1 MRTLI
6 TKQEFRKIFRL
17 KKNIFGQTIL
27 IKRLI
32 IAIVGLIT
40 HRTFR
45 SQRFQIIGSKYLN
58 NIPEKN
64 VLFVSNHQTYFY
76 DVIAM
81 LHVFNSSAKG
91 RIDTVKKPKYLVS
104 PKTNLY
110 YIASFETMKKSFI
123 TKLLTYAG
131 AVLVQRSWRESGED
145 VDREIR
151 AEDPNKIRLA
161 LEDGWVITFPRGTT
175 DNSKPVRKGTAHII
189 KKNNPTVIPV
199 KISGF
204 NEVFQRNGL
213 KVINRKLP
221 FSIEISKPLS
231 NDIHSKSIDQI
242 TLELEKIIN

>member
-1 MRTLI
+1 M
-6 TKQEFRKIFRL
+6 

-27 IKRLI
+27 IKRFI

-45 SQRFQIIGSKYLN
+45 SKRFQIIGSQYLK

-91 RIDTVKKPKYLVS
+91 KIDTVKKPKYLLS

-110 YIASFETMKKSFI
+110 YIASLETMKKSFI

-131 AVLVQRSWRESGED
+131 AVLVQRSWRESG
-145 VDREIR
+145 VDLNREIR
-151 AEDPNKIRLA
+151 AEDPNNIRLA
-161 LEDGWVITFPRGTT
+161 LKDGWVITFPRGTT

-189 KKNNPTVIPV
+189 KENNPTVIPV

-221 FSIEISKPLS
+221 FSIEICEPIL
-231 NDIHSKSIDQI
+231 NDVYSKSIDDI
-242 TLELEKIIN
+242 TLELEKIID

>member
-1 MRTLI
+1 M
-6 TKQEFRKIFRL
+6 

-27 IKRLI
+27 IKRFI

-45 SQRFQIIGSKYLN
+45 SKRFQIIGSQHLK

-91 RIDTVKKPKYLVS
+91 KIDTVKKPKYLLS

-131 AVLVQRSWRESGED
+131 AVLVQRSWRESG
-145 VDREIR
+145 VDLNREIR
-151 AEDPNKIRLA
+151 AEDPNNIRLA
-161 LEDGWVITFPRGTT
+161 LKDGWVITFPRGTT
-175 DNSKPVRKGTAHII
+175 DNSKPVRKGTAYII
-189 KKNNPTVIPV
+189 KENNPTIIPI

-221 FSIEISKPLS
+221 FSIEICEPIS
-231 NDIHSKSIDQI
+231 NDFYSKSIDDI
-242 TLELEKIIN
+242 TLELEKIID

>member
-1 MRTLI
+1 M
-6 TKQEFRKIFRL
+6 

-45 SQRFQIIGSKYLN
+45 SKRFLIIGSQNLK

-91 RIDTVKKPKYLVS
+91 KIDTVKKPKYLLS

-131 AVLVQRSWRESGED
+131 AVLVQRSWRESG
-145 VDREIR
+145 VDLNREIR
-151 AEDPNKIRLA
+151 AEDPNNIRLA
-161 LEDGWVITFPRGTT
+161 LKDGWVITFPRGTT
-175 DNSKPVRKGTAHII
+175 DSSKPIRKGTAHII
-189 KKNNPTVIPV
+189 KENNPIVIPV
-199 KISGF
+199 KIYGF

-221 FSIEISKPLS
+221 FSIEICEPIS
-231 NDIHSKSIDQI
+231 DDVYSKSLDDI
-242 TLELEKIIN
+242 TLELEKIID

>member
-1 MRTLI
+1 
-6 TKQEFRKIFRL
+6 L

-45 SQRFQIIGSKYLN
+45 SKRFLIIGSQNLK

-91 RIDTVKKPKYLVS
+91 KIDTVKKPKYLLS

-110 YIASFETMKKSFI
+110 YIASFETMKKSFT

-145 VDREIR
+145 VNREIR
-151 AEDPNKIRLA
+151 AEDPNNIKLA
-161 LEDGWVITFPRGTT
+161 LKDGWVITFPRGTT
-175 DNSKPVRKGTAHII
+175 DNSKPVRKGTAYII
-189 KKNNPTVIPV
+189 KENNPTIIPI

-221 FSIEISKPLS
+221 FSIEICEPIS
-231 NDIHSKSIDQI
+231 DDVYSKSLDDI
-242 TLELEKIIN
+242 TLELEKIID

>member
-1 MRTLI
+1 M
-6 TKQEFRKIFRL
+6 

-27 IKRLI
+27 IKRFI
-32 IAIVGLIT
+32 IAVVGLIT

-45 SQRFQIIGSKYLN
+45 SKRFQIIGSQHLK

-64 VLFVSNHQTYFY
+64 VLFVCNHQTYFY

-91 RIDTVKKPKYLVS
+91 KIDTVKKPKYLLS

-131 AVLVQRSWRESGED
+131 AVLVQRSWRESG
-145 VDREIR
+145 VDLNREIR
-151 AEDPNKIRLA
+151 VEDPNNIRLA
-161 LEDGWVITFPRGTT
+161 LKDGWVITFPRGTT

-189 KKNNPTVIPV
+189 KENNPVVIPV
-199 KISGF
+199 TISRF

-221 FSIEISKPLS
+221 FSIEISEPIS
-231 NDIHSKSIDQI
+231 NDIYSKSIDNI
-242 TLELEKIIN
+242 TLELEKIID